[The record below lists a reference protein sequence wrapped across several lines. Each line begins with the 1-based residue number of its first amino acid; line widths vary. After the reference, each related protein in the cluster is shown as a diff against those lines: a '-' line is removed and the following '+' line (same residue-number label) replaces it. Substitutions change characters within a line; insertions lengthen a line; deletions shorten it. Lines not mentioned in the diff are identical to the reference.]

1 MKNLFIRT
9 ALIYI
14 ISIHT
19 VSVSAELVKNKINKF
34 SNETALAISNFA
46 KIILKDTVIMI
57 FYLFF
62 EPKVYIF

>member
-1 MKNLFIRT
+1 MKNLFIST
-9 ALIYI
+9 VLIYM
-14 ISIHT
+14 ISIHS
-19 VSVSAELVKNKINKF
+19 VSISAELVKNKINEF